1 MQVLSQATK
10 WFKAEMG
17 MGKDRVTDRRT
28 ACRLHK
34 SNIPAYG
41 YKLVKINSKRRTE
54 STKRK
59 RRMKNAREMI
69 QGGWQKESFLIGRTE
84 GTGDN
89 LPHGWTP
96 FPCTHCHR

>member
-1 MQVLSQATK
+1 MQVLSQATT

-17 MGKDRVTDRRT
+17 RGKGRVAEGQHVDFPS
-28 ACRLHK
+28 L
-34 SNIPAYG
+34 SFLLYV
-41 YKLVKINSKRRTE
+41 YKLIKMNRKRGTE

-59 RRMKNAREMI
+59 RKMEIAREMI
-69 QGGWQKESFLIGRTE
+69 QGGWKKENSLIGRNE